1 MKSTIRS
8 SVRRRTLVLLLLLFS
23 IFAIEARPRARNV
36 ILIIGDGMG
45 IGAVTAAR
53 CAGPGAKGQLVLD
66 TMPVTG
72 LVKTHSADKLVT
84 DSAASGTALATG
96 CKTDNGSISVD
107 PGGRVLP
114 TILELAGE
122 MGKSSGVITTDTVT
136 SATPAVFYA
145 HVDSRARE
153 EDIALQL
160 VESQIAVAMGSG
172 RRYFVAGPDGRKDGL
187 DVLARARG
195 NGFDVLLDGPALAA
209 GDGKRLLGL
218 FSFDDAGPTLEAM
231 LAKTI
236 GTLARNRRGF
246 FVMAES
252 CLPDKGGHKNDIA
265 LSLRGVN
272 ELEDALRYALRFAAR
287 DHRTLVVVTAD
298 HETGGLAVRDK
309 NPQNPRFTPAWVD
322 GHHTGNMVAVY
333 AYGPGA
339 EKFTGTHDNTDIP
352 KIIASLWGRTL
363 GCADNPPP
371 ARSCD

>member
-1 MKSTIRS
+1 MRSAIRS
-8 SVRRRTLVLLLLLFS
+8 SARRLTLAFLLLLFS
-23 IFAIEARPRARNV
+23 VVDIEARPRVRN
-36 ILIIGDGMG
+36 IIFIIGDGMG

-53 CAGPGAKGQLVLD
+53 CSGPGANGQLVLD

-72 LVKTHSADKLVT
+72 LVKTHSAGRLVT

-160 VESQIAVAMGSG
+160 VESRIDVAMGSG
-172 RRYFVAGPDGRKDGL
+172 RRYFAAGPDGRKDGL
-187 DVLARARG
+187 DVLARARR
-195 NGFDVLLDGPALAA
+195 NGFDVLLDAPALAA
-209 GDGKRLLGL
+209 GGGKRLLGL
-218 FSFDDAGPTLEAM
+218 FSFDDAGPRLESMLEKTLGA
-231 LAKTI
+231 
-236 GTLARNRRGF
+236 LARNRRGF

-272 ELEDALRYALRFAAR
+272 ELENALRCALRFAAR
-287 DHRTLVVVTAD
+287 DRHTLVVVTAD
-298 HETGGLAVRDK
+298 HDTGGLAVQNGDER
-309 NPQNPRFTPAWVD
+309 NPRFTPAWVD

-352 KIIASLWGRTL
+352 RIIASLWGRTL
-363 GCADNPPP
+363 GCAGNPPP
-371 ARSCD
+371 AR